1 MTARTQLFNTAFKTA
16 RKWSSTLALG
26 VITAASSVQILP
38 GLVSFT
44 ALGTV
49 GLSSQ
54 ALAQDAALVIYSSRK
69 EPLIKPFLDQFTQET
84 GIKITLYTGKDG
96 ALIERIKSEGASTP
110 ADILMMADAGNLG
123 YAANQGLFTAM
134 KSSVIDQNIPAHL
147 RDPQNLW
154 TGLSIRA
161 RTLVYSTER
170 VKPSELSTYADLA
183 DPKWQ
188 GRLCLRSA
196 NTVYNK
202 SLIAAQIAHN
212 GEAKTE
218 QMVQGWVKNLAAKP
232 FAKDAEVM
240 TAITSNRCDVG
251 IVNSYYFGQEMNK
264 KPDAKIALFWANQ
277 NATGTHVNV
286 SGAGIIKHSRQQ
298 ANAQKLLEWLSGDPA
313 QTQFSQANFEYPANP
328 KFAVSPQI
336 AAWGEYKADTL
347 NLGKVAELQEN
358 AVRLM
363 QKAGLQ

>member
-1 MTARTQLFNTAFKTA
+1 MKHLVNLFNTT
-16 RKWSSTLALG
+16 RKWSLALG
-26 VITAASSVQILP
+26 LSAVSGLSLSP
-38 GLVSFT
+38 GLVGFM
-44 ALGTV
+44 ALGSI

-54 ALAQDAALVIYSSRK
+54 VMAQDEALVIYSSRK
-69 EPLIKPFLDQFTQET
+69 EPLIKPFLDAFSKET

-123 YAANQGLFTAM
+123 YAASQGLFSPM
-134 KSSVIDQNIPAHL
+134 QSPILEKNIPAHL

-170 VKPSELSTYADLA
+170 VKPSELSTYEELA

-202 SLIAAQIAHN
+202 SLIASQIAHN

-218 QMVQGWVKNLAAKP
+218 QMVNGWVKNLAAKP

-240 TAITSNRCDVG
+240 SAILANRCDVG
-251 IVNSYYFGQEMNK
+251 IVNTYYFGQEMAK
-264 KPDAKIALFWANQ
+264 QPEAKIALFWANQ
-277 NATGTHVNV
+277 DSTGTHINV
-286 SGAGIIKHSRQQ
+286 SGAGVIKHSDQK
-298 ANAQKLLEWLSGDPA
+298 ANAQKLIEWLSRDPA
-313 QTQFSQANFEYPANP
+313 QTLYSEANFEYPANP
-328 KFAVSPQI
+328 NFAVSPQI
-336 AAWGEYKADTL
+336 AAWGEFKADTL
-347 NLGKVAELQEN
+347 NLGKVAQLQEN

>member
-1 MTARTQLFNTAFKTA
+1 MTYHLLNNIFSTA
-16 RKWSSTLALG
+16 RKWSLTVGLSAISATF
-26 VITAASSVQILP
+26 LP
-38 GLVSFT
+38 GLVGAT
-44 ALGTV
+44 ALGSLS
-49 GLSSQ
+49 LSSQ
-54 ALAQDAALVIYSSRK
+54 ALAQDDALVIYSSRK

-84 GIKITLYTGKDG
+84 GIKTTLYTGKDG

-123 YAANQGLFTAM
+123 YAASQGLFSAI
-134 KSSVIDQNIPAHL
+134 KSPVIEQNIPAHL

-170 VKPSELSTYADLA
+170 VKPADLSTYADLA

-212 GEAKTE
+212 GEAKTAE
-218 QMVQGWVKNLAAKP
+218 MVKGWVNNLAAKP

-240 TAITSNRCDVG
+240 TAILSNRCDVG
-251 IVNSYYFGQEMNK
+251 IVNTYYFGQEMNK
-264 KPDAKIALFWANQ
+264 KPDSKIALFWANQ
-277 NATGTHVNV
+277 ATTGTHINV
-286 SGAGIIKHSRQQ
+286 SGAGIIKHSSKQ
-298 ANAQKLLEWLSGDPA
+298 ANAQKLLEWLSGNPA
-313 QTQFSQANFEYPANP
+313 QTLYSEANFEYPANP

-336 AAWGEYKADTL
+336 AAWGDYKADTL

>member
-1 MTARTQLFNTAFKTA
+1 MKHLINLFNTTRNWA
-16 RKWSSTLALG
+16 LALS
-26 VITAASSVQILP
+26 VSAMSSLSLSP
-38 GLVSFT
+38 GLVGVAT
-44 ALGTV
+44 LGTV
-49 GLSSQ
+49 GVSAQ
-54 ALAQDAALVIYSSRK
+54 ALAQEEALVIYSSRK
-69 EPLIKPFLDQFTQET
+69 EPLIKPFLDEFTKET
-84 GIKITLYTGKDG
+84 GIKTTLYTGKDG

-123 YAANQGLFTAM
+123 YAASQGLFVAM
-134 KSSVIDQNIPAHL
+134 RSPTLEQNIPAHL

-154 TGLSIRA
+154 AGLSIRA

-170 VKPSELSTYADLA
+170 VKPSELSTYEDLA

-218 QMVQGWVKNLAAKP
+218 QMVNGWVKNLAAKP

-240 TAITSNRCDVG
+240 TAILDNRCDVG
-251 IVNSYYFGQEMNK
+251 IVNTYYFGQEMSK
-264 KPDAKIALFWANQ
+264 KPDANIALFWANQ
-277 NATGTHVNV
+277 ATTGTHINV
-286 SGAGIIKHSRQQ
+286 SGAGIIKHSDQQ
-298 ANAQKLLEWLSGDPA
+298 ANAQKLIDWLSRDPA
-313 QTQFSQANFEYPANP
+313 QTLYSEANFEYPANP

-336 AAWGEYKADTL
+336 AAWGKYQADTL